1 MVLST
6 EAPTVVVTV
15 CRYAGHIFLGHW
27 AEGRLSSIGDWYL
40 AFGPRHFFYPSNFWG
55 FACLPKVNVME
66 VMQSISWTDA
76 MVSLSHTHTHTPGRR
91 QTHADTNTHTHAC
104 RRRHTQKHRNTH
116 APKDTETHTHVRRCR
131 HMHTHMGRHGH
142 TQTHTD
148 TPTNTH
154 THVHTETHTHA
165 DTRRYRHT
173 QACPNANYLPDPLSY
188 NTADTI
194 DMIAHKYSL
203 QFLLCRFREAAL
215 QNGQFK
221 HHAVAA

>member
-91 QTHADTNTHTHAC
+91 QTHADTNTHTHT
-104 RRRHTQKHRNTH
+104 HTRMQTQTHTDICTHTETHTRADTDTHRN
-116 APKDTETHTHVRRCR
+116 TETHTHLKTQK
-131 HMHTHMGRHGH
+131 HTRTYADADICTHTWADTVTHRH
-142 TQTHTD
+142 TQTH
-148 TPTNTH
+148 PQTH
-154 THVHTETHTHA
+154 THTCTQKHTRTQTHA
-165 DTRRYRHT
+165 DTDTHRHV
-173 QACPNANYLPDPLSY
+173 QMQ
-188 NTADTI
+188 I
-194 DMIAHKYSL
+194 I
-203 QFLLCRFREAAL
+203 FLTLCRTIL
-215 QNGQFK
+215 QTL
-221 HHAVAA
+221 